1 VPRRRRR
8 WARVLIPLFLLLA
21 AIPVVIIVIAVAV
34 LASGGFEFGSG
45 FSVTY
50 VPMTVDEI
58 PATIDHGQGELVVDL
73 TEIDPATYD
82 GGPVPI
88 DIDMG
93 MGEVRVLVPD
103 GLSVDVDAEVTAG
116 DINVLGNTKDG
127 LGVDLSVPADEP
139 DVELDIDLQFGKITV
154 QRVAP

>member
-1 VPRRRRR
+1 VPRRRPR

-73 TEIDPATYD
+73 TKIDLASYD
-82 GGPVPI
+82 GDPVPI

-103 GLSVDVDAEVTAG
+103 GLSVDVDAEVAAG

-139 DVELDIDLQFGKITV
+139 DVELDIDLQFGQITV